1 MLNSS
6 RCNQAWSG
14 IKTKVDKNG
23 NSKSVIQCKNK
34 IKALKYQYKET
45 KENNGKPDEEK
56 SKFSP
61 FYNQFDRIL
70 NERTIFTMPE
80 LKEVVPKSVIAGPK
94 FSKSDQN
101 IKEKSQANKRAPAL
115 YNKVSVRY
123 LGSGSGKDLS

>member
-14 IKTKVDKNG
+14 IKTEVDKNG

-34 IKALKYQYKET
+34 IKALKYQHKET
-45 KENNGKPDEEK
+45 KESNGKPGEE

-80 LKEVVPKSVIAGPK
+80 LKEVVPKSVITGPK

-101 IKEKSQANKRAPAL
+101 NKEKSQANKRAPSL
-115 YNKVSVRY
+115 YNKGSVRY